1 MVEKMKSKRASA
13 TAVAGKRAGAM
24 AGIGDAVRVIKEEIL
39 RSRYRAARLANVELL
54 MLYFRVGAYISA
66 NSRKG
71 KWGTG
76 AINSISNRLQQ
87 ELPGLRGFSA
97 TNMKSMRLFFEAWF
111 GKIVTSANRQLPT
124 ADLLTLPVIRQ
135 LPTAELA
142 KDDAQAFFAVGF
154 THHREIHAKCKSS
167 DERWYYIREASSRFW
182 TVEVLRSH
190 INSGDWKRRGRSVN
204 NFSVALADQE
214 MAARA
219 VRAFKDEYF
228 LGGINPGGDPDYIDE
243 HLLETAIVADIKK
256 FIMALGDDFCF
267 MGEQF
272 RVIVEDEEQFI
283 DLLFYNRDMKCLV
296 AIELKAGK
304 FRPSYLGQLN
314 FYLSALDEKVRRPD
328 ENPSVGLV
336 LCEEANRR
344 FVELAIR
351 DVRKPIGVATYKTD
365 RSVPPAY
372 RRLVPLMNGVN
383 EILEGR

>member
-24 AGIGDAVRVIKEEIL
+24 VGIGDAVRVIKEEIL

-135 LPTAELA
+135 LPTAEL
-142 KDDAQAFFAVGF
+142 
-154 THHREIHAKCKSS
+154 
-167 DERWYYIREASSRFW
+167 
-182 TVEVLRSH
+182 
-190 INSGDWKRRGRSVN
+190 
-204 NFSVALADQE
+204 
-214 MAARA
+214 RA
-219 VRAFKDEYF
+219 
-228 LGGINPGGDPDYIDE
+228 G
-243 HLLETAIVADIKK
+243 
-256 FIMALGDDFCF
+256 M
-267 MGEQF
+267 
-272 RVIVEDEEQFI
+272 
-283 DLLFYNRDMKCLV
+283 
-296 AIELKAGK
+296 

>member
-124 ADLLTLPVIRQ
+124 A
-135 LPTAELA
+135 EL
-142 KDDAQAFFAVGF
+142 
-154 THHREIHAKCKSS
+154 
-167 DERWYYIREASSRFW
+167 
-182 TVEVLRSH
+182 
-190 INSGDWKRRGRSVN
+190 
-204 NFSVALADQE
+204 
-214 MAARA
+214 RA
-219 VRAFKDEYF
+219 
-228 LGGINPGGDPDYIDE
+228 G
-243 HLLETAIVADIKK
+243 
-256 FIMALGDDFCF
+256 M
-267 MGEQF
+267 
-272 RVIVEDEEQFI
+272 
-283 DLLFYNRDMKCLV
+283 
-296 AIELKAGK
+296 

>member
-1 MVEKMKSKRASA
+1 MMTKRKPIAK
-13 TAVAGKRAGAM
+13 TLVPDFER
-24 AGIGDAVRVIKEEIL
+24 DIKEWYIREWMPEVL
-39 RSRYRAARLANVELL
+39 DVLL
-54 MLYFRVGAYISA
+54 MDRTT
-66 NSRKG
+66 G
-71 KWGTG
+71 KNIMWGTG
-76 AINSISNRLQQ
+76 AINLISNRLQQ

-135 LPTAELA
+135 LPTAEL
-142 KDDAQAFFAVGF
+142 
-154 THHREIHAKCKSS
+154 
-167 DERWYYIREASSRFW
+167 
-182 TVEVLRSH
+182 
-190 INSGDWKRRGRSVN
+190 
-204 NFSVALADQE
+204 
-214 MAARA
+214 
-219 VRAFKDEYF
+219 
-228 LGGINPGGDPDYIDE
+228 
-243 HLLETAIVADIKK
+243 
-256 FIMALGDDFCF
+256 
-267 MGEQF
+267 
-272 RVIVEDEEQFI
+272 
-283 DLLFYNRDMKCLV
+283 
-296 AIELKAGK
+296 KAGM